1 MMKKF
6 FYGVAFTLTL
16 ILASC
21 DEPVEEPGVRME
33 FAETQCA
40 NPWQTL
46 PGSANYLFSVHQYLT
61 ENGLDVYSIAVEKTH
76 DYNQPRC
83 EACTCSS
90 GRRIVIRISKTDV
103 ESAEEIGFYRA
114 S

>member
-1 MMKKF
+1 MKKF
-6 FYGVAFTLTL
+6 FYGVAFTLNL

-21 DEPVEEPGVRME
+21 DEPVNEPGVKME

-46 PGSANYLFSVHQYLT
+46 PGSANYLFSVHEYLT
-61 ENGLDVYSIAVEKTH
+61 ENGLDVYSITIEKAH

-90 GRRIVIRISKTDV
+90 GRKIVIRVPETKV
-103 ESAEEIGFYRA
+103 KAAEDIGFYRT